1 MMKFLKILCVL
12 LLIVGCSRNKIVEDL
27 KIIESLGYDLEEDKI
42 KGSASF
48 HVYYEKPAEAP
59 VKLLTAKSETV
70 NGIFTTFTQ
79 QVPHPVATG
88 KTRTILM
95 GEPFAK
101 EGIKDLMGTLV
112 RDPMMENIATVV
124 ISKQDAAEVL
134 NLAMRYPPYYLSHVI
149 EQNIKYGNTPRTN
162 IHTALNQ
169 YFGTGQDVYLPVL
182 TIYESEKIMVDGLGI
197 FKGDKLRMLLQ
208 DREAFLFKIIKDK
221 NISGTYEFIS
231 EHKEKI
237 FLKIMYGKRK
247 VSIKNTHQKPQVKI
261 KLDLFALIKD
271 YPRSLDL
278 SKKKDVDK
286 LSKKIE
292 KELSTKIEKLLEEF
306 KEEQVDPV
314 GFGDLV
320 RSEKRDWTQ
329 DSFNDQYPNLE
340 FEIETKI
347 NFLQTGVNG

>member
-27 KIIESLGYDLEEDKI
+27 KIIESLGYDLEDDKI

-48 HVYYEKPAEAP
+48 HVHYDVPAGAP
-59 VKLLTAKSETV
+59 VKLLTAESETA

-79 QVPHPVATG
+79 QVPHPVAIG

-101 EGIKDLMGTLV
+101 EGIKDLIGPLV
-112 RDPMMENIATVV
+112 RDPIIASNAKMA
-124 ISKQDAAEVL
+124 ISKQEAAEVL
-134 NLAMRYPPYYLSHVI
+134 NLTMRKPPFYLYNVI
-149 EQNIKYGNTPRTN
+149 EQNITYGNTPQTN
-162 IHTALNQ
+162 IHTVLNQ
-169 YFGTGQDVYLPVL
+169 YYGAGQDVYLPVL

-197 FKGDKLRMLLQ
+197 FKGDKLMMLLQ

-231 EHKEKI
+231 EQKEKI

-261 KLDLFALIKD
+261 KLDLFAHIKD

>member
-1 MMKFLKILCVL
+1 MMKLLKILFVL
-12 LLIVGCSRNKIVEDL
+12 FLIVGCSRNQILEDL

-48 HVYYEKPAEAP
+48 HVHYDVPAGAP
-59 VKLLTAKSETV
+59 VKLLTAESETA

-79 QVPHPVATG
+79 QVQHPVAIG
-88 KTRTILM
+88 KTRTIIM
-95 GEPFAK
+95 GQPFAN
-101 EGIKDLMGTLV
+101 EGIKDLIDTLV
-112 RDPMMENIATVV
+112 RDPIVESNAKMA
-124 ISKQDAAEVL
+124 ISKEEAAEVL
-134 NLAMRYPPYYLSHVI
+134 NLSMKFPPYYLSDVI
-149 EQNIKYGNTPRTN
+149 EQNITYGNTPKTN
-162 IHTALNQ
+162 VHTVLNQ
-169 YFGTGQDVYLPVL
+169 FYGAGQDVYLPVL

-197 FKGDKLRMLLQ
+197 FKGDKLMMLLQ

-231 EHKEKI
+231 KQKEKI

-247 VSIKNTHQKPQVKI
+247 ISIKNTSQNPQVII

-278 SKKKDVDK
+278 SKSKDVK
-286 LSKKIE
+286 QLSKKIE
-292 KELSTKIEKLLEEF
+292 KELSTKIERLLEEF
-306 KEEQVDPV
+306 KERQVDPV
-314 GFGDLV
+314 GFGDLI

-340 FEIETKI
+340 FEIETKV
-347 NFLQTGVNG
+347 NFLQKGVEG